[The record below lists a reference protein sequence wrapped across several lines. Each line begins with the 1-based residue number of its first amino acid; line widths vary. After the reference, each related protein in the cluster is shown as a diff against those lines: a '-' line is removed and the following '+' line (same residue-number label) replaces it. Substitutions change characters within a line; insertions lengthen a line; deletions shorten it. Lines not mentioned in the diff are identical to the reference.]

1 VAEFATLVCW
11 GVVVAVWIVGAAA
24 VPRGSRARV
33 QAGFGSGA
41 LWRIGSVVA
50 AGLLYRLAAHKLDRL
65 TDHARW
71 IELTGLVLLIASTLF
86 TIWARLTLGRLWSAT
101 PGALRVGH
109 ELRTDGPYSI
119 TRHPIYTG
127 LFGMVLGSVL
137 LNGLG
142 RGLAFLVVALVVVAT
157 RIPIEER
164 LMEKT
169 FPGEYASYRDR
180 VPQFIPGLRALR
192 RLRSVH

>member
-1 VAEFATLVCW
+1 MAEFATLVCW
-11 GVVVAVWIVGAAA
+11 GVVVVVWVVGAALA
-24 VPRGSRARV
+24 ARGSRARA
-33 QAGFGSGA
+33 QAGFGSGV

-50 AGLLYRLAAHKLDRL
+50 AGLVYRFGRHELHRV
-65 TDHARW
+65 TDHSPW
-71 IELTGLVLLIASTLF
+71 IELAGLVLLIASTAF
-86 TIWARLTLGRLWSAT
+86 TIWARFTLGRLWSAS
-101 PGALRVGH
+101 PNALRADH

-142 RGLAFLVVALVVVAT
+142 SSLAFLLVAAVVVAT

-164 LMEKT
+164 LMDKT
-169 FPGEYASYRDR
+169 FPDEYASYRER
-180 VPQFIPGLRALR
+180 VPRFVPGLRQLR
-192 RLRSVH
+192 RLH